1 MIYKKEEFIF
11 DHIDEAFKDYWFRVV
26 GETQK
31 ELTDKYM
38 DMCMISVTDVVYSAA
53 ENICGIKRLFPFN
66 CDVIASTDNEL
77 KELLE
82 KIVFT
87 IKQN

>member
-31 ELTDKYM
+31 ELT
-38 DMCMISVTDVVYSAA
+38 
-53 ENICGIKRLFPFN
+53 EN
-66 CDVIASTDNEL
+66 SETM
-77 KELLE
+77 LLR
-82 KIVFT
+82 
-87 IKQN
+87 